1 MLRKHIV
8 VSKTKILRPGVL
20 PSQPLRGGIAVMDQI
35 QFEQIK
41 QHGAMLAIA
50 SRLYKCGLITNAEH
64 RKIAAELQKNTVR

>member
-1 MLRKHIV
+1 
-8 VSKTKILRPGVL
+8 
-20 PSQPLRGGIAVMDQI
+20 MDQI